1 MQRKR
6 KAWED
11 NMALVEKKVVRRN
24 PEKKKKKPVIMGGQK
39 YRKNAKGEWHE
50 IVSEKKPVVKKAKK
64 KTPYKMSSDRPKKNP
79 VTGEYDDK
87 LESMKTRAELQA
99 KSNKRKKRTYKGDN
113 PAGIRVSVSSKGT
126 YRNPSGSVTHTDSST
141 RYGKEKL
148 DKKGK
153 EYQDFSER
161 TKRKTKVKGIGDF
174 SEKTKGKGKAF
185 TGRKTKSGLYGDWLK
200 D

>member
-1 MQRKR
+1 
-6 KAWED
+6 
-11 NMALVEKKVVRRN
+11 MAIEELVEKRTPV
-24 PEKKKKKPVIMGGQK
+24 KKKKAAAKLAGGGI
-39 YRKNAKGEWHE
+39 AGAA
-50 IVSEKKPVVKKAKK
+50 VTPKK

-87 LESMKTRAELQA
+87 LETMKTRAELQA

-126 YRNPSGSVTHTDSST
+126 YKTKTKDMGDLITHTDSST

-153 EYQDFSER
+153 EYQDFRER

-185 TGRKTKSGLYGDWLK
+185 TGRKTKSKNSLYGDWETK
-200 D
+200 DM

>member
-1 MQRKR
+1 
-6 KAWED
+6 
-11 NMALVEKKVVRRN
+11 MALVEKKVVRRN

-50 IVSEKKPVVKKAKK
+50 IVPEKKPVVKKVKK

-126 YRNPSGSVTHTDSST
+126 YRNPSGSVTHTESST

-148 DKKGK
+148 DKKGR
-153 EYQDFSER
+153 EYQDFRER
-161 TKRKTKVKGIGDF
+161 SKRDTVAKKLGSVSDAIKGSGR
-174 SEKTKGKGKAF
+174 AY
-185 TGRKTKSGLYGDWLK
+185 TGRKAKKRKEKVSGTHLYGDWLK